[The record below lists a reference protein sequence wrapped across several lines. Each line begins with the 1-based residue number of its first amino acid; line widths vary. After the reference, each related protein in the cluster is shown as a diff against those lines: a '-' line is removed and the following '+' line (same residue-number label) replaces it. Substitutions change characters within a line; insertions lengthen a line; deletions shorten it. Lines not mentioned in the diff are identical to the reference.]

1 VFNNTSE
8 VMTVDG
14 QATSGPGQRVRAIL
28 TPRNT
33 PPAPAF
39 ATPNAPA
46 SATPNA
52 PALRVSPGP
61 VPAQKP

>member
-1 VFNNTSE
+1 
-8 VMTVDG
+8 MTVDG

-33 PPAPAF
+33 PRA
-39 ATPNAPA
+39 
-46 SATPNA
+46 
-52 PALRVSPGP
+52 SPGP